1 MSRHAYTLI
10 RSAAGT
16 TEGRQSRVEA
26 MRKPQRLMATS
37 ITGVSV
43 RYRKPNEVHD
53 CEPED
58 LYALIELYTWPIL
71 AWSYC
76 TISMEEGCKIR
87 STVIAQPT
95 RLY

>member
-1 MSRHAYTLI
+1 LI
-10 RSAAGT
+10 RSAAGAM
-16 TEGRQSRVEA
+16 ESGQSRVEA
-26 MRKPQRLMATS
+26 MQKSPRLMATS

-53 CEPED
+53 YEPED
-58 LYALIELYTWPIL
+58 ICALVELCTWPIP
-71 AWSYC
+71 AWAYR
-76 TISMEEGCKIR
+76 TISMEEGCTIR